1 MQTIQVSEPL
11 DTQLLTILP
20 PDTST
25 SFQDINEVQTIT
37 LQEAL
42 DTQTIDLEPGSG
54 SFTDTDEVQRV
65 QILESLESQTVA
77 ITPDSGTFVSTAEVQ
92 TITLKET
99 LDTQTIDLVPGSG
112 SFTDTDEV
120 QRVQIL
126 ESLESQTVAIT
137 PDSGTFAST
146 AEVQVITLT
155 ESLLTQTI
163 AVAADTPIVAG
174 SYKLSYNGNPSSSCI
189 SHDTSAGDVEAQSSL
204 SISDVTVTTSG
215 GGYTVVFVTPNT
227 GVIALA
233 TADVAPP
240 TAQPLTGRGYLFDA
254 LCHYSDWW
262 LGTHTGGQHFK
273 LTFDTSVTD
282 TIMQTIELRA
292 GQRETTGTIDWEAAV
307 TATNGIQTQLNALTN
322 IGSSGVTVT
331 RSTTASN
338 EGYVWTVTF
347 SGTAVQ
353 GNVPLLSVTDDNL
366 GSGNTYDDTHSLTV
380 ATTTPSVFPGFR
392 ITYAGETT
400 GCIGWDAEVSGTRAS
415 MQSRLEAL
423 STVTSVS
430 VTKSTVSTTGR
441 QFLITFTTPSD
452 TVEMSSATAHSS
464 CETFSGATPTFAITS
479 TGGIGSR
486 ADGNYFKLTFD
497 AADSDWPFNSGNS
510 EETGEI
516 DWTSDTDIKTKLESL
531 SSIGSGA
538 LTVTASNNDL
548 TNEGNTWLIT
558 FAAAQGCRAT
568 SCNYRLAPIR

>member
-1 MQTIQVSEPL
+1 MTASNN
-11 DTQLLTILP
+11 DLT
-20 PDTST
+20 
-25 SFQDINEVQTIT
+25 NEGNTWLIT
-37 LQEAL
+37 FAG
-42 DTQTIDLEPGSG
+42 T
-54 SFTDTDEVQRV
+54 RV
-65 QILESLESQTVA
+65 Q
-77 ITPDSGTFVSTAEVQ
+77 GN
-92 TITLKET
+92 
-99 LDTQTIDLVPGSG
+99 VP
-112 SFTDTDEV
+112 
-120 QRVQIL
+120 Q
-126 ESLESQTVAIT
+126 
-137 PDSGTFAST
+137 
-146 AEVQVITLT
+146 
-155 ESLLTQTI
+155 
-163 AVAADTPIVAG
+163 
-174 SYKLSYNGNPSSSCI
+174 
-189 SHDTSAGDVEAQSSL
+189 L
-204 SISDVTVTTSG
+204 SISANTLGSGDTDFEDSISIAVSTVTPGVHAGFRVTYDGQQTGACRGTMPMAEAPVPLAARLTALSSMTSATVSKTTYNTNG
-215 GGYTVVFVTPNT
+215 RRYTVTITDSDDIIKMESPATCGTFSSGTPSIT
-227 GVIALA
+227 I
-233 TADVAPP
+233 TAA
-240 TAQPLTGRGYLFDA
+240 GG
-254 LCHYSDWW
+254 

-282 TIMQTIELRA
+282 TNNA
-292 GQRETTGTIDWEAAV
+292 NYWSYGQVSSETTGTIDWEAAV

-380 ATTTPSVFPGFR
+380 ATTTPGVFPGC

-452 TVEMSSATAHSS
+452 TAENIRDGPLS

-558 FAAAQGCRAT
+558 FAGTRVQG
-568 SCNYRLAPIR
+568 NVPHYRLAPIR